1 MGNGVYIGKISHFEE
16 RFMAK
21 YSSDMTLKEVMADP
35 IMMEVIRKY
44 LPIVDSQPAMVAM
57 VEGLTVQELRERIPM
72 PDIQVAI
79 DKILEE
85 VTVL

>member
-1 MGNGVYIGKISHFEE
+1 
-16 RFMAK
+16 MAK